1 VPEGTRYRRVNTTR
15 VLVHSVAV
23 PAHVVWAVSGTD
35 AELPCDVTPPTPKDR
50 INMVLWFKDSS
61 GIPLYR

>member
-1 VPEGTRYRRVNTTR
+1 
-15 VLVHSVAV
+15 VHSVAV

-35 AELPCDVTPPTPKDR
+35 AELPCDVTPPSPKDR